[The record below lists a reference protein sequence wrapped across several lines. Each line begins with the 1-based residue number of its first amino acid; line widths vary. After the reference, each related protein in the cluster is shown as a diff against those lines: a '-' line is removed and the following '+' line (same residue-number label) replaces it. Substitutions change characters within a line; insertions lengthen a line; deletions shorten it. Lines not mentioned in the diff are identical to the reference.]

1 VTLRI
6 ITTPFESP
14 PEWPAARAGGLD
26 PALLEAVV
34 NTPGTGTLLAKLRDP
49 QVVVV
54 TTGQQPGLFT
64 GPLYTIHKAL
74 SAKALAELLEERW
87 QRPVVP
93 LFWLAGDDHDFAEAR
108 TASWL
113 KGDGS
118 VATGSLLPRPA
129 DAAQL
134 PMYRTLLGPEID
146 ALVEGIATDLR
157 PHQHSAWVESW
168 LRKHWTFGRALGA
181 AYAGSLA
188 ELLAPTGILCFD
200 PTHRSAKR
208 VMARHLIKALGLARD
223 LDRDLATR
231 AKELADAGHDGGVV
245 VGDGATLVMV
255 EGSTGR
261 DRLVVEGEE
270 FVARR
275 SGERFTL
282 DALQKLAAEDPERLS
297 PNVLLRPVVE
307 SAILPTVAYVA
318 GPGELNYWRLTPP
331 IFARMRIE
339 AQAAL
344 PRWSGMIIEPAVDR
358 LLADLGVSL
367 EELLAP
373 GGALE
378 RQLAHAHVPDAAAK
392 ALTELRITI
401 EREFGILSASGA
413 GIALQLSRSVETL
426 RRKVEWLL
434 ERTESKFV
442 GHLKRRDGEAT
453 ARVVRARGSLRPDN
467 RPQERVLTVAPFLA
481 RHGTGLLGELSVA
494 VRDWYR
500 ATLEGAGPTP

>member
-1 VTLRI
+1 MTLRI
-6 ITTPFESP
+6 VTTPLDRL
-14 PEWPAARAGGLD
+14 PEWPAARAGGFD
-26 PALLEAVV
+26 PALLDAVV
-34 NTPGTGTLLAKLRDP
+34 AVPGTEALVAKLRDP

-113 KGDGS
+113 RSDGS
-118 VATGSLLPRPA
+118 VVGGSLLPRPA

-146 ALVEGIATDLR
+146 ALVEGIASDLR
-157 PHQHSAWVESW
+157 PHQHAGWTEAW
-168 LRKHWTFGRALGA
+168 LRKHWTFGRTLGA
-181 AYAGSLA
+181 AYAGALA
-188 ELLAPTGILCFD
+188 DLLGPAGILCFD

-231 AKELADAGHDGGVV
+231 ARELADLGLDGGVV

-255 EGSTGR
+255 EGTTGR
-261 DRLVVEGEE
+261 DRLVSEDEG

-282 DALQKLAAEDPERLS
+282 DALQALAAEEPERLS

-307 SAILPTVAYVA
+307 AAILPTVAYVA
-318 GPGELNYWRLTPP
+318 GPGELNYWQLTPP
-331 IFARMRIE
+331 IFARMRVE
-339 AQAAL
+339 PQAAV
-344 PRWSGMIIEPAVDR
+344 PRWSGMIIEPGVDR
-358 LLADLGVSL
+358 LLNDLGVSL

-378 RQLAHAHVPDAAAK
+378 RQLAYAKMPDAAAK
-392 ALTELRITI
+392 ALAELRVTL

-413 GIALQLSRSVETL
+413 GIALQLSRSIETL
-426 RRKVEWLL
+426 RQRAEWLV
-434 ERTESKFV
+434 ERAEFKFI

-453 ARVVRARGSLRPDN
+453 ARVIRARGSLRPEN

-494 VRDWYR
+494 VRAWYR
-500 ATLEGAGPTP
+500 ATLEGAGHTP

>member
-1 VTLRI
+1 MTLRI
-6 ITTPFESP
+6 VTTPLEP
-14 PEWPAARAGGLD
+14 RPEWPAERTGGLE
-26 PALLEAVV
+26 PALLEALV
-34 NTPGTGTLLAKLRDP
+34 PAAGTEALVAKLRDP
-49 QVVVV
+49 RVLVV

-64 GPLYTIHKAL
+64 GPLYTLHKAL

-93 LFWLAGDDHDFAEAR
+93 LFWLAGDDHDYAEAR

-113 KGDGS
+113 RGDGS

-146 ALVEGIATDLR
+146 ALVEGIAADLR
-157 PHQHSAWVESW
+157 PQQHAGWAEAW
-168 LRKHWTFGRALGA
+168 LRRHWTFGRTIGA

-188 ELLAPTGILCFD
+188 ELLGPAGILCFD

-223 LDRDLATR
+223 LDRDLDAR
-231 AKELADAGHDGGVV
+231 ARELAAAGHDGGVV

-255 EGSTGR
+255 EGSAGR
-261 DRLVVEGEE
+261 DRLVTDGEA

-307 SAILPTVAYVA
+307 AAILPTVAYVA

-331 IFARMRIE
+331 IFARMRVE
-339 AQAAL
+339 PQAPV
-344 PRWSGMIIEPAVDR
+344 PRWSGMIVEPGVDR

-367 EELLAP
+367 DELLAP
-373 GGALE
+373 GAALE
-378 RQLAHAHVPDAAAK
+378 RQLAHAQLPEAAAA
-392 ALTELRITI
+392 ALAQLRTTL
-401 EREFGILSASGA
+401 EREFGILGASGA
-413 GIALQLSRSVETL
+413 GIARQLGRSVETL
-426 RRKVEWLL
+426 QRKAEWLV
-434 ERTESKFV
+434 ERTEAKFI
-442 GHLKRRDGEAT
+442 GHLKRRDTETT
-453 ARVVRARGSLRPDN
+453 ARVARARGSLRPEN
-467 RPQERVLTVAPFLA
+467 RPQERVLTAAPFLA
-481 RHGTGLLGELSVA
+481 RHGTGLLGELA
-494 VRDWYR
+494 TAARAWYR
-500 ATLEGAGPTP
+500 ATLEGAGTTP

>member
-1 VTLRI
+1 
-6 ITTPFESP
+6 
-14 PEWPAARAGGLD
+14 
-26 PALLEAVV
+26 
-34 NTPGTGTLLAKLRDP
+34 
-49 QVVVV
+49 
-54 TTGQQPGLFT
+54 
-64 GPLYTIHKAL
+64 
-74 SAKALAELLEERW
+74 
-87 QRPVVP
+87 
-93 LFWLAGDDHDFAEAR
+93 
-108 TASWL
+108 
-113 KGDGS
+113 
-118 VATGSLLPRPA
+118 
-129 DAAQL
+129 
-134 PMYRTLLGPEID
+134 MYRTLLGPEID

-157 PHQHSAWVESW
+157 PHQHSAWTEAW
-168 LRKHWTFGRALGA
+168 LRRNWTFGKTIAA

-188 ELLAPTGILCFD
+188 ELLGPAGILCFD

-223 LDRDLATR
+223 LDRDLDAR
-231 AKELADAGHDGGVV
+231 AKELATAGHDGGVI

-261 DRLVVEGEE
+261 DRLVVDGDN

-275 SGERFTL
+275 SGEQFTL

-339 AQAAL
+339 PQAAM
-344 PRWSGMIIEPAVDR
+344 PRWSGMIVEPGVDR

-367 EELLAP
+367 DELLAP

-378 RQLAHAHVPDAAAK
+378 RQLAHAQLPEAAAK
-392 ALTELRITI
+392 ALAELRVTL

-413 GIALQLSRSVETL
+413 GIALQLSRSIETL
-426 RRKVEWLL
+426 RRKADWLVE
-434 ERTESKFV
+434 RAESKFV
-442 GHLKRRDGEAT
+442 THLKRRDGEVT
-453 ARVVRARGSLRPDN
+453 TRVGRARGSLRPEN
-467 RPQERVLTVAPFLA
+467 RPQERVLTAAPFLA
-481 RHGTGLLGELSVA
+481 RHGTGLLGELSTA
-494 VRDWYR
+494 IRGWYR

>member
-1 VTLRI
+1 MTLRI
-6 ITTPFESP
+6 VSTPLERL
-14 PEWPAARAGGLD
+14 PEWPAARTGGFD
-26 PALLEAVV
+26 PALLDAIVA
-34 NTPGTGTLLAKLRDP
+34 TPGSESLLAKLRDP
-49 QVVVV
+49 RALVV

-93 LFWLAGDDHDFAEAR
+93 LFWLAGDDHDYAEAR

-113 KGDGS
+113 RADGS

-146 ALVEGIATDLR
+146 ALVDGIAADLR
-157 PHQHSAWVESW
+157 PHQHAAWTEAW
-168 LRKHWTFGRALGA
+168 LRRHWTFGRTIGA

-223 LDRDLATR
+223 LDRDLDAR
-231 AKELADAGHDGGVV
+231 ARELAAAGHDGGVV

-255 EGSTGR
+255 DGTTGR
-261 DRLVVEGEE
+261 DRLVANGDG

-275 SGERFTL
+275 SGEPYTL
-282 DALQKLAAEDPERLS
+282 DALQRLAAEEPERLS

-307 SAILPTVAYVA
+307 AAILPTVAYVA

-331 IFARMRIE
+331 IFDRMRVE
-339 AQAAL
+339 PQAAL
-344 PRWSGMIIEPAVDR
+344 PRWSGMIVESAVDR

-378 RQLAHAHVPDAAAK
+378 RQLAHAQMPEAAARSL
-392 ALTELRITI
+392 AELRITL

-413 GIALQLSRSVETL
+413 GIALQLSRSIETL
-426 RRKVEWLL
+426 RRKSEWLV
-434 ERTESKFV
+434 ERAESKFI

-453 ARVVRARGSLRPDN
+453 ARVVRARGSLRPEN
-467 RPQERVLTVAPFLA
+467 RPQERVLTAAPFLA

-494 VRDWYR
+494 IRGWYR
-500 ATLEGAGPTP
+500 ATLEGAGSTP